1 LRLVA
6 GSRFPG
12 ANCTGLFESP
22 VNAIGMFRN
31 LTDIPLFRVMR
42 REIRR
47 IADSWVLIF
56 STMVAP
62 IVAFL
67 IIMWLFS
74 DGVFRDLPVAVVD
87 LDQTAFSSRVTRLV
101 DATPVC
107 NVKWRLHS
115 LSDAKQM
122 MEAGKIE
129 AIVVLPAQLERNILN
144 GGATPV
150 AVYINNTNVVKGG
163 ALKSGLY
170 TTLSTISGGVKVQ
183 IAMKKGDTEE
193 QATEKARPV
202 KVNSHLLFNPFGN
215 YSYFLVLGLLPLLAV
230 VFIFLGSV
238 YALGMEFKEGT
249 AGELITMADNRVFVA
264 MIGKMVPYT
273 ILFFM
278 DMMIMNI
285 FLIKNLGTPVHGSL
299 LAILLSE
306 FLLIISYQLLAILF
320 LKLTANLRLS
330 LSLGS
335 AYTMMA
341 LTFSGLTFP
350 SMAMP
355 LLAKLFSLIFPY
367 TFWLRIFMSQTL
379 RGEPVIEV
387 LFSFL
392 AFIPFILC
400 GVLSFPGIKRKLS
413 HSRYWF
419 RE

>member
-1 LRLVA
+1 ML
-6 GSRFPG
+6 
-12 ANCTGLFESP
+12 N
-22 VNAIGMFRN
+22 N
-31 LTDIPLFRVMR
+31 LTKIPLIRVMR
-42 REIRR
+42 RETRR

-62 IVAFL
+62 VVAFL
-67 IIMWLFS
+67 IIIWLFS
-74 DGVFRDLPVAVVD
+74 DGVVRDLPVAVVD
-87 LDQTAFSSRVTRLV
+87 MDHTALSSRVTRMV

-107 NVKWRLHS
+107 KVLFRLNS
-115 LSDAKQM
+115 ADEAQKM
-122 MEAGKIE
+122 MDEGKID
-129 AIVVLPAQLERNILN
+129 AIVILPNDLERKIVNSD
-144 GGATPV
+144 TPAV

-170 TTLSTISGGVKVQ
+170 TTLSTISAGVKVQ
-183 IAMKKGDTEE
+183 VAIKKGQTPA
-193 QATEKARPV
+193 QAIEKARPV
-202 KVNSHLLFNPFGN
+202 KVNVHLLFNPFGN

-249 AGELITMADNRVFVA
+249 ASELIKLADQKIGVA
-264 MIGKMVPYT
+264 LAGKMLPYT
-273 ILFFM
+273 FLFFM

-285 FLIKNLGTPVHGSL
+285 FLLKTLGTPLHGSL
-299 LAILLSE
+299 ITILFSE
-306 FLLIISYQLLAILF
+306 FLLIISYQLLAVLF

-355 LLAKLFSLIFPY
+355 LMAKLFSLIFPY
-367 TFWLRIFMSQTL
+367 TFWLQIFISQTL
-379 RGEPVIEV
+379 RGEPLSEV
-387 LFSFL
+387 LYPFL
-392 AFIPFILC
+392 AFIPFIL
-400 GVLSFPGIKRKLS
+400 GGLLAFPGIKRKLS
-413 HSRYWF
+413 HPKYWF